1 MAVTS
6 KKIPL
11 VAVCGP
17 TASGKTALGVGLS
30 KVFGGAVISA
40 DSMQIYRGIPVAT
53 AQPTEEE
60 KCGIPHELMGFL
72 DPGTEFSVAD
82 YCTLAHKAIEKTYQ
96 NGFLP
101 ILVGGTGL
109 YVDSVI
115 NDIDFCDCGST
126 TVREKLQKELSAV
139 GALRLYERLKS
150 VDPEA
155 AKKIEP
161 NNTRRI
167 IRALEVFEVTGIPF
181 SKQNELSRKNPSRYE
196 TLKLVINFK
205 DRENLYKRINER
217 VDKMLQSGLID
228 EALRVRSDLREN
240 GAGQAIGHKEL
251 YSYFDGACTLEEAA
265 ESLKRATRRYA
276 KRQLTWFLRDRSATV
291 LYADACDVLKEAE
304 NAVAAWLQNFRL
316 KDTALKSTAKATE
329 ISAKKTAEK
338 TAEKTVEG
346 TVKNTSGRAAEKAS
360 EKASE
365 RAMEEA
371 AKKAPRSL

>member
-6 KKIPL
+6 QKIPL

-30 KVFGGAVISA
+30 KAFGGAVISA

-60 KCGIPHELMGFL
+60 KCGIPHDLMGFL

-82 YCTLAHKAIEKTYQ
+82 YCTLAHKAIENAYKD
-96 NGFLP
+96 GFLP

-115 NDIDFCDCGST
+115 SDIDFCDCGST
-126 TVREKLQKELSAV
+126 EVRERLQKELSAV
-139 GALRLYERLKS
+139 GALNLYERLKA

-167 IRALEVFEVTGIPF
+167 IRALEVFEVTGIPS
-181 SKQNELSRKNPSRYE
+181 SKQNELSRKRPSRYE
-196 TLKLVINFK
+196 TLKLVVNFK

-217 VDKMLQSGLID
+217 VDKMLQNGLID

-251 YSYFDGACTLEEAA
+251 YPYFDGKCTLKEAA

-276 KRQLTWFLRDRSATV
+276 KRQLTWFLRDPSATV
-291 LYADACDVLKEAE
+291 LYADTCDVLKEAE
-304 NAVAAWLQNFRL
+304 AIVAAWLQNFQL
-316 KDTALKSTAKATE
+316 EDIALKSAAKAAEIPAKNAAEEAPNVSKEETE
-329 ISAKKTAEK
+329 TAERSQK
-338 TAEKTVEG
+338 
-346 TVKNTSGRAAEKAS
+346 AAVADDRKFIGGEQQKR
-360 EKASE
+360 EVQ
-365 RAMEEA
+365 
-371 AKKAPRSL
+371 

>member
-17 TASGKTALGVGLS
+17 TASGKTALGVSLS
-30 KVFGGAVISA
+30 KAFGGVVISA

-60 KCGIPHELMGFL
+60 KCGIRHDLMGFL

-109 YVDSVI
+109 YVDLVI

-126 TVREKLQKELSAV
+126 AVREKLQKELSSV
-139 GALRLYERLKS
+139 GALGLYERLKA

-181 SKQNELSRKNPSRYE
+181 SKQNELSRKRPSRYE
-196 TLKLVINFK
+196 TLKLVVSFK
-205 DRENLYKRINER
+205 DRENLYRRINER
-217 VDKMLQSGLID
+217 VDKMFQSGLID
-228 EALRVRSDLREN
+228 EALRVRSELREN

-251 YSYFDGACTLEEAA
+251 YPYFDGKCTLEEAA

-276 KRQLTWFLRDRSATV
+276 KRQLTWFLRDPSATV
-291 LYADACDVLKEAE
+291 LYADACDVSKEAE
-304 NAVAAWLQNFRL
+304 NAVAAWLQSFQF
-316 KDTALKSTAKATE
+316 KDIALKSAAKAAE
-329 ISAKKTAEK
+329 ISAKNAAGKTTNVPKKETETAEC
-338 TAEKTVEG
+338 
-346 TVKNTSGRAAEKAS
+346 S
-360 EKASE
+360 
-365 RAMEEA
+365 
-371 AKKAPRSL
+371 KKAAAADDRKFIGGGQQKREVQ